1 MTKSGVKFFSEHDMA
16 SGWHLKKIESYMEQW
31 SRYTE
36 VRDIND
42 VLELYNIRKYI
53 DAGLRLEYWDEEC
66 FNSYRDKVKLIPSIL
81 GKFCAGISDENL
93 ITIYKEVDREYKD
106 DFWQMLSDYKVYARI
121 NSVVFGMLVDEIPNT
136 LRHVLHQKD
145 IVHHFGQTIAEK
157 LSENILSGE
166 WLISHYLENHE
177 NGSSALYFPKEF
189 SQDARTQVLVD
200 YIEQENPNSNYLQL
214 LAEAQSTAEFPLDDR
229 LRLKARRK
237 YEAIRDARFSSN
249 AGMSYGVEISFKSTP
264 DGSTEESMGEGNI
277 CKLAYSREWIEENLD
292 YPTLLNNFIHLFG
305 YVDRSGRCTFVS
317 KKNELGVLER
327 TVGLRGKKDYIWGIS
342 FNVKDMLSTLQL
354 EAYRHELERYGIK
367 IEDLIK
373 WFFEK
378 YLKEEFDVEGFS
390 YSPPSEGTT
399 YAEKCKLT
407 SIAVDGILK
416 QFRLFTED
424 GFIDRELLEMSS
436 GHLVFSDLKSL
447 GSKKYAYMASDAIA
461 NEAYLLYSDQ
471 SLMAYTEKTKDK
483 YNTLPQLLMQEKLSS
498 EDFQSFQQN
507 NLHWLIERGVV
518 RLGDE
523 GKLTIDKSRALV
535 LYDLHKNEVLCPH
548 SYDSELRR
556 LLDGLVDN
564 GELKYEDTL
573 FSKPEQDYLNY
584 MLNKSEFSNGL
595 DLRNKYSHDTCSL
608 DEKVQIHDYL
618 ELLKIL
624 VFIVIKINEEFCRY
638 YQK

>member
-1 MTKSGVKFFSEHDMA
+1 M
-16 SGWHLKKIESYMEQW
+16 YQ
-31 SRYTE
+31 R
-36 VRDIND
+36 
-42 VLELYNIRKYI
+42 
-53 DAGLRLEYWDEEC
+53 
-66 FNSYRDKVKLIPSIL
+66 
-81 GKFCAGISDENL
+81 
-93 ITIYKEVDREYKD
+93 
-106 DFWQMLSDYKVYARI
+106 
-121 NSVVFGMLVDEIPNT
+121 
-136 LRHVLHQKD
+136 
-145 IVHHFGQTIAEK
+145 
-157 LSENILSGE
+157 
-166 WLISHYLENHE
+166 
-177 NGSSALYFPKEF
+177 
-189 SQDARTQVLVD
+189 
-200 YIEQENPNSNYLQL
+200 
-214 LAEAQSTAEFPLDDR
+214 
-229 LRLKARRK
+229 
-237 YEAIRDARFSSN
+237 
-249 AGMSYGVEISFKSTP
+249 
-264 DGSTEESMGEGNI
+264 
-277 CKLAYSREWIEENLD
+277 
-292 YPTLLNNFIHLFG
+292 
-305 YVDRSGRCTFVS
+305 
-317 KKNELGVLER
+317 KNELGVLER

-595 DLRNKYSHDTCSL
+595 DLCKC
-608 DEKVQIHDYL
+608 Q
-618 ELLKIL
+618 
-624 VFIVIKINEEFCRY
+624 
-638 YQK
+638 